1 MKYYIPIR
9 KFSLWNKF
17 YMYVDVERYCADT
30 LFAQEC
36 VHCHFI
42 EEYGKPDSDVKVIF
56 VRFPKSEEQQFL
68 RELTT
73 VLHSINI
80 NADKVSPSCVHI
92 PQVPKL
98 ETYCNLT
105 ELPTRVYF
113 IKDRAVKSAKVEK
126 EDSHYVAT
134 TKATLSKR
142 SYNCSWFASKAD
154 ADRMLRWLLSSTEEC

>member
-68 RELTT
+68 RAVNRLESSFLLKQIDIDSKLGKLKELFEDYWR
-73 VLHSINI
+73 
-80 NADKVSPSCVHI
+80 DKDDG
-92 PQVPKL
+92 
-98 ETYCNLT
+98 TG
-105 ELPTRVYF
+105 
-113 IKDRAVKSAKVEK
+113 
-126 EDSHYVAT
+126 
-134 TKATLSKR
+134 
-142 SYNCSWFASKAD
+142 
-154 ADRMLRWLLSSTEEC
+154 SS

>member
-1 MKYYIPIR
+1 MSYPFTRGLDPLHELLAGDVLLLPADDKYLVTVVSWVQNGSAHL
-9 KFSLWNKF
+9 K
-17 YMYVDVERYCADT
+17 YCMTCTSALLDD
-30 LFAQEC
+30 L
-36 VHCHFI
+36 
-42 EEYGKPDSDVKVIF
+42 
-56 VRFPKSEEQQFL
+56 QFEHVQCL

-113 IKDRAVKSAKVEK
+113 IKNRAVKSAKVEK

-142 SYNCSWFASKAD
+142 SYNCSWFTSKAD